1 MDGPVELPIPA
12 GTQPGAVLTLK
23 DHGVPRLG
31 NPVARGNHLF
41 TINVQLPG
49 KLEPR
54 ERELLQ
60 ELASISTSHPKGKG
74 GLFGGLF
81 S

>member
-1 MDGPVELPIPA
+1 VELPIPA